1 MSSQDSI
8 ENLIRH
14 YLEGDLEGHQRT
26 EFGNRLHEDPEAVD
40 LLCQHALMDATLRLS
55 IPVQNDTADHLLQ
68 IQKRRAVRIS
78 LAAAAAIA
86 MTSALVLYRIMVPA
100 PPQIGKIESAPG
112 SLFSIQSKAA
122 DQQDH
127 HLDPGE
133 TLVVSQGTVEVTLPD
148 GSRFIAEAPAQVT
161 LHSKMK
167 AHLSHGRAFF
177 EIAKGSEGFIVTTK
191 DLEIVD
197 LGTAFGVD
205 DRAEFQPQIHIIDG
219 KVRATARSGRHES
232 SLLVAGEAAAVG
244 AAATLRPI
252 ACQSSSF
259 FQKLPSGLPSI
270 RFSFDSDPSEQAAV
284 SGPIAELEG
293 VQFIDESHLQEMISP
308 AEGRFG
314 GFLSFANNRS
324 GVETTWGGI
333 GGATPRT
340 ISLWVRIP
348 EGTEGGDIL
357 AWGLVSGSRRMSDL
371 KVVYSGGHRA
381 NLRLASGRRW
391 LQTTQRLDT
400 GTWHHVAF
408 IVDSPDSDDWPTVKC
423 YINGVLEPIT
433 PRIADEGD
441 VAPLDTFGTITDHP
455 LSRPLSFGRAS
466 SSEAQHGFNGDI
478 DEVVITAGILTEK
491 EIQEL
496 ANPS

>member
-8 ENLIRH
+8 ENLIRR
-14 YLEGDLEGHQRT
+14 YLEGDLEGDHRT
-26 EFGNRLHEDPEAVD
+26 EFENRLHEDPEAVD

-55 IPVQNDTADHLLQ
+55 IPAQNDTAYHLLE

-86 MTSALVLYRIMVPA
+86 MTSAFVLYRIMVPA
-100 PPQIGKIESAPG
+100 PAHIGKIESAPG
-112 SLFSIQSKAA
+112 SLFSIQSKTPDAQNH
-122 DQQDH
+122 D
-127 HLDPGE
+127 LDPGE

-148 GSRFIAEAPAQVT
+148 GSRFIAEAPAHVT
-161 LHSKMK
+161 LHSEMK
-167 AHLSHGRAFF
+167 AHLSNGRAFF
-177 EIAKGSEGFIVTTK
+177 EIAKESVGFVVTTK

-205 DRAEFQPQIHIIDG
+205 DRAEFQPQIHVVEG
-219 KVRATARSGRHES
+219 KVRATAKSGRHES

-244 AAATLRPI
+244 AAGTLRPI

-259 FQKLPSGLPSI
+259 FQELPSGLPSI
-270 RFSFDSDPSEQAAV
+270 RFTFDSDTSEQAAV
-284 SGPIAELEG
+284 SGSIAELEG
-293 VQFIDESHLQEMISP
+293 VQFIDESHLHEMISTE
-308 AEGRFG
+308 EGPFG
-314 GFLSFANNRS
+314 SFLSFANNRS

-333 GGATPRT
+333 GGTTPRT

-348 EGTEGGDIL
+348 EKTEGGDIL
-357 AWGLVSGSRRMSDL
+357 AWGLISGSRKMSDL
-371 KVVYSGGHRA
+371 QVIYSGDTRA

-400 GTWHHVAF
+400 GNWHHVTF
-408 IVDSPDSDDWPTVKC
+408 IIDSPASDDWPTVKC
-423 YINGVLEPIT
+423 YVDGVLEPIT
-433 PRIADEGD
+433 PRIADEGE
-441 VAPLDTFGTITDHP
+441 VAPLNTFETITDHP
-455 LSRPLSFGRAS
+455 LSRPLTFGANS
-466 SSEAQHGFNGDI
+466 YWEKEHGFTGDI